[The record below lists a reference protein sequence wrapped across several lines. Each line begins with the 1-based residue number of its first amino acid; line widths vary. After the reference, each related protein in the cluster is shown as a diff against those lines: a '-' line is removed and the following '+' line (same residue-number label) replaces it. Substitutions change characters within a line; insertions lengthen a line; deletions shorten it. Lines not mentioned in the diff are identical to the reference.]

1 MENKT
6 MIRTVTGSIFDTSR
20 SEGIA
25 VFIPMGLVGIRLETE
40 TFVRR
45 FTRYT
50 SYDCDARNSITK
62 ELVVYSLPELS
73 RPGCTRHLV
82 VFDNLVREILTVEDM
97 REQVNETLSI
107 FAGLGAKTVAMNGI
121 RSRTLPDRTTR
132 PEQYQ
137 RQFVEEY
144 LENHPFAFETI
155 WLVDKRGGFD
165 K

>member
-6 MIRTVTGSIFDTSR
+6 MIRTVTGSIFDTNR

-25 VFIPMGLVGIRLETE
+25 IFIPRGLVGIRLEAE
-40 TFVRR
+40 EFVRG

-50 SYDCDARNSITK
+50 PCDSDARNRIAK
-62 ELVVYSLPELS
+62 ELVVYSLPESS
-73 RPGCTRHLV
+73 RPGARHLV
-82 VFDNLVREILTVEDM
+82 VFDNLVKEIRTVEDM
-97 REQVNETLSI
+97 REQVVETLDI

-121 RSRTLPDRTTR
+121 RSRTLPDETAR

-144 LENHPFAFETI
+144 VENHPFAFETV

-165 K
+165 R

>member
-25 VFIPMGLVGIRLETE
+25 VFIPMGLVGIRLEAE
-40 TFVRR
+40 EFLRR

-50 SYDCDARNSITK
+50 PYDSDARNSITK
-62 ELVVYSLPELS
+62 ELVVYSLPESFL
-73 RPGCTRHLV
+73 PGCARHLV
-82 VFDNLVREILTVEDM
+82 VFDNLVREIRTVDDM

-121 RSRTLPDRTTR
+121 RSRTLPDKTTR

-144 LENHPFAFETI
+144 LENNPFAFETV

>member
-25 VFIPMGLVGIRLETE
+25 VFIPMGLVGIRAEAE
-40 TFVRR
+40 VFVSM
-45 FTRYT
+45 FGI
-50 SYDCDARNSITK
+50 RNLRPKNMIVCSW
-62 ELVVYSLPELS
+62 PES
-73 RPGCTRHLV
+73 KCGIAKHLV
-82 VFDNLVREILTVEDM
+82 FFDNMEKEIFTVEDM

-121 RSRTLPDRTTR
+121 RSRTLPDKTTR

-144 LENHPFAFETI
+144 LENHPFAFETV

>member
-25 VFIPMGLVGIRLETE
+25 VFIPMGLVGIRLEAE
-40 TFVRR
+40 EFVRR

-50 SYDCDARNSITK
+50 PYDSDARNSITK
-62 ELVVYSLPELS
+62 ELVVYSLPES
-73 RPGCTRHLV
+73 FRPGSARHLV
-82 VFDNLVREILTVEDM
+82 VFDNLVREIQTVEDM

-107 FAGLGAKTVAMNGI
+107 FAGLGAKTIAMNGI
-121 RSRTLPDRTTR
+121 RSRTLPDKTTR
-132 PEQYQ
+132 AEQYQ
-137 RQFVEEY
+137 RQFVEDY
-144 LENHPFAFETI
+144 LENHPFTFETV

>member
-25 VFIPMGLVGIRLETE
+25 VFIPMGLVGIRLEAE
-40 TFVRR
+40 EFVRR

-50 SYDCDARNSITK
+50 PSDSDARNRIAK
-62 ELVVYSLPELS
+62 ELVVYSRPESS
-73 RPGCTRHLV
+73 RPGARHLV
-82 VFDNLVREILTVEDM
+82 VFDNLVKEIRTVEDM
-97 REQVNETLSI
+97 REQVVETLDI

-121 RSRTLPDRTTR
+121 RSRTLPDETAR

-144 LENHPFAFETI
+144 VENHPFAFETV

-165 K
+165 R

>member
-25 VFIPMGLVGIRLETE
+25 VFIPMGLVGIRLEAE
-40 TFVRR
+40 EFLRR

-50 SYDCDARNSITK
+50 PSDSDARNPIAK
-62 ELVVYSLPELS
+62 ELVVYSRPELS
-73 RPGCTRHLV
+73 RLGNARHLV

-97 REQVNETLSI
+97 REQVNETLDI

-121 RSRTLPDRTTR
+121 RSRTLPDKTTR

-144 LENHPFAFETI
+144 LENHPFAFETV

>member
-50 SYDCDARNSITK
+50 SCDVDARNRIAKALS
-62 ELVVYSLPELS
+62 VYSLHES
-73 RPGCTRHLV
+73 FRPSARHLV

-121 RSRTLPDRTTR
+121 RSRTLPDKTTR

-144 LENHPFAFETI
+144 LENHPFAFETV